1 MKKCEICE
9 LDRKYT
15 QVMTSGRV
23 VCSGCYLEYYASQ
36 CDVNHR
42 GDTPQTP
49 QNVSGNRQNYSITK
63 RKVRQQKMLT
73 LNYTVSKEDTILT
86 TSNMLMINERQI
98 NDLMESL
105 VANGFTVE
113 AMSVA
118 PATL

>member
-1 MKKCEICE
+1 MA
-9 LDRKYT
+9 T
-15 QVMTSGRV
+15 
-23 VCSGCYLEYYASQ
+23 
-36 CDVNHR
+36 
-42 GDTPQTP
+42 
-49 QNVSGNRQNYSITK
+49 GNM
-63 RKVRQQKMLT
+63 VAKMLT

-105 VANGFTVE
+105 VAYGFTVE